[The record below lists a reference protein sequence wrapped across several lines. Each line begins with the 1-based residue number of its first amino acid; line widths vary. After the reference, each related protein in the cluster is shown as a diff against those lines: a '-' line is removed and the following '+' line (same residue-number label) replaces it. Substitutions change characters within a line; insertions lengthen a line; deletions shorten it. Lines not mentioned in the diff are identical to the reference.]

1 MILGF
6 KNQGAAD
13 VYNGLST
20 KEARRIPQTLWRVA
34 RRKMDM
40 VNAAHELN
48 DLRVPPANRLEALK
62 GDRRG
67 YYSIRVNDQFRIVFR
82 WADSNAYEV
91 DIVDYH

>member
-1 MILGF
+1 MIQEF
-6 KNQGAAD
+6 KSQAAAD
-13 VYNGLST
+13 VFNGLST
-20 KEARRIPQTLWRVA
+20 KEARRIPQTIWTVA

-40 VNAAHELN
+40 VNAAHELS

-62 GDRRG
+62 GDWRG

-82 WADSNAYEV
+82 WTDSNAHEV